1 LFKRGVN
8 TAACWAIMLVV
19 LRRDPLPEIEQLY
32 RHELARF
39 ARVARA
45 IVGDEQT
52 ARDSVQEAFT
62 RAVEKRS
69 LFRRRGPLEAWLWRI
84 VVNEARKRAALAAR
98 PAPADEAAASGNGHV
113 SLSIEVRTAVAALP
127 ERQRLAVF
135 LRYYADLDYRA
146 IAVAL
151 GIERG
156 SVSATLSAAHR
167 NLLRS
172 LEEPSH
178 DHV

>member
-1 LFKRGVN
+1 
-8 TAACWAIMLVV
+8 MQVV
-19 LRRDPLPEIEQLY
+19 LRPDPLPEIEQLY
-32 RHELARF
+32 RAERVRF
-39 ARVARA
+39 VLVARA

-52 ARDSVQEAFT
+52 ARDVVQEAFT

-69 LFRRRGPLEAWLWRI
+69 SFRRRGPLEAWLWRI
-84 VVNEARKRAALAAR
+84 VVNEARAVAVAHPAHTEEAVESSNGR
-98 PAPADEAAASGNGHV
+98 PPVDA
-113 SLSIEVRTAVAALP
+113 EVRVAIAALP

-135 LRYYADLDYRA
+135 LRYYADLDYAA

-167 NLLRS
+167 NLLSS
-172 LEEPSH
+172 LKEP
-178 DHV
+178 VR